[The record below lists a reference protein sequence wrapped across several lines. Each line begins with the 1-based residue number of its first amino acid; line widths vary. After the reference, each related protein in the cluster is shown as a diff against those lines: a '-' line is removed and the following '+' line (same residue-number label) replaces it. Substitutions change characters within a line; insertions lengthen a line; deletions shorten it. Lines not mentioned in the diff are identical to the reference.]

1 MKKFICVPVIVIL
14 IFISTVVQGAEI
26 WEEFSGIRWG
36 TPLAAL
42 EGLQENRKDD
52 YVQYC
57 VRPEEQYSI
66 DDLVL
71 GSVIYGFY
79 QEKFYAAFI
88 NLTSRSQFDQT
99 MKLLQLKYGNPR
111 ANLRLTQTTYI
122 WDYQQLKI
130 KLKHDKKNETF
141 KLGFYHTPLSE
152 ALNRQRIGEG
162 GIRIRKLDE

>member
-1 MKKFICVPVIVIL
+1 MKKTSIIPFIVIL
-14 IFISTVVQGAEI
+14 YFVSTVVHGAEI

-42 EGLQENRKDD
+42 QGLQENRTDD
-52 YVQYC
+52 YVQYF

-71 GSVIYGFY
+71 GGVIYGFY

-99 MKLLQLKYGNPR
+99 MKLLQLKYGKPR

-130 KLKHDKKNETF
+130 KLKHDKKNESF

-152 ALNRQRIGEG
+152 ALNQQRIGEG
-162 GIRIRKLDE
+162 DIKLRKLYE